1 MFLLTI
7 LLFDCVLIQ
16 SSESH
21 LGKTQLEDDY
31 AVIDTY
37 KQSHVNSMVCF
48 KNTVVKS
55 DSESLFQ

>member
-16 SSESH
+16 FSESH

-31 AVIDTY
+31 ALIETY
-37 KQSHVNSMVCF
+37 KQSHVNSMTCF
-48 KNTVVKS
+48 KIVKS